1 MLSLRCEALSAMKRG
16 SYATRTPITMYIA
29 GWRDATTISAP
40 HASTAVS
47 EAPLQYTTALHA
59 LPAAHANW
67 RCWATLYCMPNYS
80 CAETAASA
88 YGGNGNCEQTTGE
101 SAKAICPHVLSG
113 HCTAGTPHDGGKHV
127 YEHTAHGNRTDPR

>member
-1 MLSLRCEALSAMKRG
+1 MLSLRREALSAMKRG
-16 SYATRTPITMYIA
+16 SYATRTPITTYIA

-47 EAPLQYTTALHA
+47 EAPPQYTTALHA

-67 RCWATLYCMPNYS
+67 RCWATLYCMPDYS

-88 YGGNGNCEQTTGE
+88 IMMTVPARG
-101 SAKAICPHVLSG
+101 ALS
-113 HCTAGTPHDGGKHV
+113 
-127 YEHTAHGNRTDPR
+127 RTSNHERNQRRRYVPV